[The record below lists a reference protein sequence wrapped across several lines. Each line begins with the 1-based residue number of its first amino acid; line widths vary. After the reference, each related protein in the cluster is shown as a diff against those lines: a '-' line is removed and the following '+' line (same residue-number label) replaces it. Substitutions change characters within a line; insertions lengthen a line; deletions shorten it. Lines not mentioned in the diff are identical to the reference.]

1 MLTRALVVALAAILS
16 GCTAEVEEQY
26 TDKLVSC
33 SVSVPQDWRDALERN
48 QLTSD
53 TAVKIEAAS
62 PDGRATIVQT
72 WGSEL
77 QLRLHTADGLRQPIA
92 SGRGS
97 FTVREFD
104 GRRVRFSYSKG
115 NGEPAT
121 FHTWDAD
128 TGAPPVRVDEKVPDR
143 ELRRHSDGTTSVW
156 TEEHRLF
163 AHRADW
169 PQQRQIAEI
178 EKSHRVGYIWSP
190 HVHGDFVSWSAMD
203 SLYVT
208 DLRTGSSVHSTKG
221 YSLSVVG
228 GALVMFGKTVA
239 SSTPLSSL
247 SPLPAC

>member
-1 MLTRALVVALAAILS
+1 MLTRALVISLAVLLS
-16 GCTAEVEEQY
+16 GCTAEVEERH

-53 TAVKIEAAS
+53 TAVRIEAAS
-62 PDGRATIVQT
+62 PDGRTTIVQT

-92 SGRGS
+92 SGRGK
-97 FTVREFD
+97 FTVLEFD
-104 GRRVRFSYSKG
+104 GRRVKFVFSKG

-121 FHTWDAD
+121 FHTWDAE
-128 TGAPPVRVDEKVPDR
+128 TGAPPVRVDGKVPYQ

-163 AHRADW
+163 AQRADW
-169 PQQRQIAEI
+169 PQQRLIAEI
-178 EKSHRVGYIWSP
+178 EKSSRVGHIWSP
-190 HVHGDFVSWSAMD
+190 QVHGDFVSWSAMD
-203 SLYVT
+203 SSYVT
-208 DLRTGSSVHSTKG
+208 DLRTGSSVHAAKDYT
-221 YSLSVVG
+221 LSVVG
-228 GALVMFGKTVA
+228 GALVMFRKTAA

-247 SPLPAC
+247 SPLPRC

>member
-1 MLTRALVVALAAILS
+1 MLRRALVVALAGLLS
-16 GCTAEVEEQY
+16 GCTDEVEERH

-33 SVSVPQDWRDALERN
+33 SVSVPQGWRDALERN

-92 SGRGS
+92 AGRGS
-97 FTVREFD
+97 FSVLEFD
-104 GRRVRFSYSKG
+104 GRRVKFVFSKG
-115 NGEPAT
+115 NGEPYAV
-121 FHTWDAD
+121 HTWDAE
-128 TGAPPVRVDEKVPDR
+128 TGAPPVRVDEKVPDEER
-143 ELRRHSDGTTSVW
+143 SRHSDGTTSVW
-156 TEEHRLF
+156 TEGHQLF
-163 AHRADW
+163 ARRADW
-169 PQQRQIAEI
+169 PQQRLIAEI
-178 EKSHRVGYIWSP
+178 EKSHRVGHIWSP

-221 YSLSVVG
+221 YALSVVG

>member
-92 SGRGS
+92 
-97 FTVREFD
+97 
-104 GRRVRFSYSKG
+104 
-115 NGEPAT
+115 
-121 FHTWDAD
+121 
-128 TGAPPVRVDEKVPDR
+128 PVRVDEKVPDR